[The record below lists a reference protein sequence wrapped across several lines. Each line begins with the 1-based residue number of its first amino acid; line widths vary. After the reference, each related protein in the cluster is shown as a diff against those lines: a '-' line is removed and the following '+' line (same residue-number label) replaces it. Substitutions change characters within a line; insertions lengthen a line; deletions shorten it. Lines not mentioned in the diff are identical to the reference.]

1 MPSNEDYSYGR
12 ERDQHVLHTNVKGRM
27 VPKEKKPFGRR
38 VLDVFLSDKVD
49 DIGDYITYSVIG
61 PGIKSLL
68 FEMVNSAVSMMFW
81 GDPNARSRRPSSGGG
96 SNNRTAYDRMYE
108 ERRSSR
114 ERYNRPAYEVP
125 DFIFDSE
132 RDAKD
137 KLDDLY
143 WYLDRYNVVK
153 VADFYTVMDASPEGN
168 FQVNSY
174 GWKSLRDVDIY
185 QTSEGWVFSMPR
197 AISLR

>member
-1 MPSNEDYSYGR
+1 MTSYEDNSYR
-12 ERDQHVLHTNVKGRM
+12 RDQHVLHTNVKGRM

-68 FEMVNSAVSMMFW
+68 FEMVNSAISMMFW
-81 GDPNARSRRPSSGGG
+81 GDPNVRRRGSSSGGG
-96 SNNRTAYDRMYE
+96 SNNNRVAYDRMYDD
-108 ERRSSR
+108 RRSGR
-114 ERYNRPAYEVP
+114 DRYNRPAYEVP

-132 RDAKD
+132 QDAKD

-153 VADFYTVMDASPEGN
+153 VADFYTVMDASPDGN

-197 AISLR
+197 AVSLR